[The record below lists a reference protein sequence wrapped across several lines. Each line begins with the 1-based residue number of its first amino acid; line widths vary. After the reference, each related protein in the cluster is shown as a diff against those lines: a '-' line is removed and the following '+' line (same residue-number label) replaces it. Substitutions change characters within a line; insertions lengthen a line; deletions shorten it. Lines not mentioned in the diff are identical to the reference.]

1 LNETPAQ
8 FVERIR
14 VDHARGL
21 LAENMPSK
29 QVAVDSGFG
38 DLQRMRRAFQR
49 RFGVGVSEY
58 IRALRRARQDGFSK
72 PEFCH
77 LWQIIEPQ
85 GVSIRIGKL

>member
-1 LNETPAQ
+1 MANSAGMNARTLSRHFKRSLNETPAQ

-58 IRALRRARQDGFSK
+58 ISVFG
-72 PEFCH
+72 
-77 LWQIIEPQ
+77 
-85 GVSIRIGKL
+85 